1 MMFDSGSPSSL
12 HLRSIKKYATK
23 DGNVS
28 TRVNS
33 LDDTFDLIVPI
44 CKKIGVTR
52 ISDITYMDR
61 LYIPNYSI
69 VLPGTED
76 SIWVYGGK
84 GPTKMHARTS
94 ALMESIERYCSFPSV
109 YSKRLIQ
116 GTYIQLSK
124 IYNKVLHPDEVVEPV
139 EQSYND
145 NGSIVNF
152 VLGFDLLNNSEV
164 LVPAELALYKF
175 SAKPPS
181 VSAFPYSH
189 TNGLASGNVMEEAIC
204 HALCEVIERD
214 AASIAD
220 LCASSIP
227 YNILKKKSIYP
238 IRKIIILMLSINS
251 TKITLWMI
259 QVLFLMSTFRKLCA
273 SLIPLDF

>member
-1 MMFDSGSPSSL
+1 MFDSAAPSSL
-12 HLRSIKKYATK
+12 HLRSIKKYNTRN
-23 DGNVS
+23 GIVS
-28 TRVNS
+28 TRANSVN
-33 LDDTFDLIVPI
+33 DTLNLTIPI

-61 LYIPNYSI
+61 LYIPNYST

-84 GPTKMHARTS
+84 GPTKMHARAS
-94 ALMESIERYCSFPSV
+94 ALMESIERYCSFPST
-109 YSKRLIQ
+109 YSKSLIQ
-116 GTYIQLSK
+116 GTYIELSK
-124 IYNKVLHPDEVVEPV
+124 TYNKVLHPDEVVEPV

-145 NGSIVNF
+145 KCSNLNFIV
-152 VLGFDLLNNSEV
+152 GFDLINNTEI

-181 VSAFPYSH
+181 VSAFLYSH

-214 AASIAD
+214 AASVAD

-227 YNILKKKSIYP
+227 YNILKKKSNYSTS
-238 IRKIIILMLSINS
+238 KIIILMQSNNLM
-251 TKITLWMI
+251 KIILWMI
-259 QVLFLMSTFRKLCA
+259 QVFFLMSIFRKLYA
-273 SLIPLDF
+273 SLMP

>member
-12 HLRSIKKYATK
+12 HLRSIKRYATK

-69 VLPGTED
+69 ILPGTED

-116 GTYIQLSK
+116 GLTS
-124 IYNKVLHPDEVVEPV
+124 
-139 EQSYND
+139 SYQKYT
-145 NGSIVNF
+145 IK
-152 VLGFDLLNNSEV
+152 
-164 LVPAELALYKF
+164 YYTQMK
-175 SAKPPS
+175 
-181 VSAFPYSH
+181 
-189 TNGLASGNVMEEAIC
+189 
-204 HALCEVIERD
+204 
-214 AASIAD
+214 
-220 LCASSIP
+220 
-227 YNILKKKSIYP
+227 
-238 IRKIIILMLSINS
+238 
-251 TKITLWMI
+251 
-259 QVLFLMSTFRKLCA
+259 
-273 SLIPLDF
+273 

>member
-1 MMFDSGSPSSL
+1 MFDSGLPSSL
-12 HLRSIKKYATK
+12 NLTSIKKYVAN

-28 TRVNS
+28 TRVNPV
-33 LDDTFDLIVPI
+33 DDTLNVTIPI
-44 CKKIGVTR
+44 SKKIGVTR

-61 LYIPNYSI
+61 LYIPNYST

-84 GPTKMHARTS
+84 GPTKMHARAS
-94 ALMESIERYCSFPSV
+94 ALMESIERYCSFPST
-109 YSKRLIQ
+109 YSKSLIL
-116 GTYIQLSK
+116 GTYLQLSK
-124 IYNKVLHPDEVVEPV
+124 VYNKVLHPDEVVEPV

-145 NGSIVNF
+145 NDSIVNF
-152 VLGFDLLNNSEV
+152 VLGYDLLNNTEV
-164 LVPAELALYKF
+164 LVPAELTMYKF

-189 TNGLASGNVMEEAIC
+189 TNCLVSGNVMEEAIC

-220 LCASSIP
+220 LCASAIP
-227 YNILKKKSIYP
+227 YSILKKK
-238 IRKIIILMLSINS
+238 
-251 TKITLWMI
+251 
-259 QVLFLMSTFRKLCA
+259 
-273 SLIPLDF
+273 